1 MSGVALRVRGLG
13 KRFERRWVFRAL
25 DLNLVLGDSLVVAGR
40 NGAGKS
46 TLLRILA
53 GVIPATEGD
62 TAVEGCVGE
71 PRNRIGL
78 CSPEQSLYEALTG
91 SENLRFFARLR
102 GLSAFDPRA
111 CLQRVGLEGRGDD
124 RVSAY
129 STGMKQRLRLALATM
144 HEPPVLLLD
153 EPGAGLDDAGRAIV
167 DRIVEAARS
176 RGIVIVATND
186 RAEYRYGDRRLE
198 LGC

>member
-13 KRFERRWVFRAL
+13 KRFERRWVFRGL
-25 DLNLVLGDSLVVAGR
+25 DLDLEGGDSLVVAGR

-53 GVIPATEGD
+53 GVIPATEGE
-62 TAVEGCVGE
+62 ASVEGSGGE
-71 PRNRIGL
+71 VRNRIGL

-91 SENLRFFARLR
+91 IENLLFFARLR
-102 GLSAFDPRA
+102 SLNSFDPHA
-111 CLQRVGLEGRGDD
+111 CLRRVGLEGRGDD

-129 STGMKQRLRLALATM
+129 STGMKQRLRLALGTM

-153 EPGAGLDDAGRAIV
+153 EPGAGLDEEGRAIV
-167 DRIVEAARS
+167 DGIVERS
-176 RGIVIVATND
+176 RDQGIVIVATND
-186 RAEYRYGDRRLE
+186 RAEYRYGERRLE